1 MTTNQRFSIV
11 VPTAFWVRGR
21 EVEKRAMALV
31 RSGIFSSEEL
41 IFSHGEQSKD
51 TRFCRALEAN
61 GARVVRTQL
70 STKGLPLGLLRN
82 RGADVATAKYLLF
95 WDVDLLP
102 CATLVLDLQRWL
114 DASSKPF
121 AIVPCLYAS
130 AIGTQRFA
138 KNGVFD
144 INRSLTAF
152 YAHRRELIA
161 HLALNTSTLAI
172 ERDFFRSSGGFDE
185 RFLDH
190 GLEDLD
196 LLVRLALGD
205 ATLPM
210 PTDLLTDVRHQS
222 PAFSTGFRSVLNLLS
237 LPVFLDTIASLHQWH
252 RRPHHAFY
260 ARRSENWAL
269 FEQNAK
275 EAQAR
280 RPPELLSRPWSDL
293 IRPDGTLDSLL
304 VVHRLLSRAARP
316 PQDPSA
322 LFDEVPQHYFHPDRA
337 MRRLL
342 RAAKSVL
349 GPRKQH

>member
-1 MTTNQRFSIV
+1 MATNQRFSIV
-11 VPTAFWVRGR
+11 VPTSFRARGR
-21 EVEKRAMALV
+21 EIEKRAIALV
-31 RSGIFSSEEL
+31 RSGIFSREEL
-41 IFSHGEQSKD
+41 IFSHGQQSED
-51 TRFCRALEAN
+51 VRFCRALEAN
-61 GARVVRTQL
+61 GAHVVRTQL

-82 RGADVATAKYLLF
+82 RGAEVATAKYILF

-102 CATLVLDLQRWL
+102 SATLVLDLQRWL
-114 DASSKPF
+114 DSSSRPF

-144 INRSLTAF
+144 ISRSLTAF
-152 YAHRRELIA
+152 YGHRRELVT

-172 ERDFFRSSGGFDE
+172 ERDSFRSSGGFDE

-196 LLVRLALGD
+196 LLVRLALAD

-237 LPVFLDTIASLHQWH
+237 LPMFLDAIASLHQWH
-252 RRPHHAFY
+252 RRPRHDAYY
-260 ARRSENWAL
+260 ARRPENWAL
-269 FEQNAK
+269 FEENVKA
-275 EAQAR
+275 AQVR
-280 RPPELLSRPWSDL
+280 RPLELPSEPWSDL

-304 VVHRLLSRAARP
+304 VVHRLLSRSAHP

-342 RAAKSVL
+342 RAAAGAL
-349 GPRKQH
+349 RPRK